1 MQQLRGETTTDET
14 ATGETVTDENEAGY
28 TRDESTT
35 LEGINV
41 PGTRE
46 RSTTLE
52 EIAVLSLGGIE
63 FNLAKHP

>member
-1 MQQLRGETTTDET
+1 MQQLRVETTTDET
-14 ATGETVTDENEAGY
+14 ATGETVTDGY
-28 TRDESTT
+28 TGGYTGDESTT
-35 LEGINV
+35 LEGIDV

-52 EIAVLSLGGIE
+52 ETAVLSLGGIE